1 MLLGIDLGTG
11 SVKALLL
18 DADGT
23 VLAEASHAY
32 PVKAPK
38 PGWAETDPEAWWSAV
53 AIVVHQV
60 VANSSHSVEAI
71 GLSGQM
77 HGVVLTD
84 KEGQPLRPAI
94 LWADMRSGNVL
105 DAYRQL
111 PTDLLMR
118 LANPITAGMAGPT
131 LLWLRQEEP
140 DTYAAARWVLQP
152 KDWLRL
158 QLTGAVAAEPSDASG
173 TLLYDMRSD
182 QWAFE
187 VMEALHLRTD
197 WLPNLIP
204 SSHIAGHLTDQ
215 AARYLGLKAG
225 LPIVAGAADTAA
237 ALLGSGLLQ
246 PGAIQLTVG
255 SGAQIITPLTQP
267 SVDASLRTHLYRAA
281 LPEQWYQLAAIQ
293 NAGLA
298 LEWVR
303 GILGLSWSE
312 VYETSNFVPRG
323 CEGLTFLPYLTG
335 ERTPHLDPH
344 ARGSW
349 VGLGLHHSRSHL
361 MWAALEGVAFAIK
374 QGLEA
379 IVAPNVPIPALR
391 LAGGGTLE
399 PAWRQLLATVLQV
412 PLYSITI
419 PAASAQGAALLAG
432 FGVGV
437 YEDKQAIP
445 QVKITPIPTLPEF
458 FTPELEAA
466 WTRFQTLYPTLRQ
479 WRMSS
484 SPATDDALVDGIKV
498 RRVVK

>member
-23 VLAEASHAY
+23 VVAEASHPY
-32 PVKAPK
+32 PVKSPK
-38 PGWAETDPEAWWSAV
+38 PGWAETDPEAWWTAV
-53 AIVVHQV
+53 AIVVRQV
-60 VANSSHSVEAI
+60 VANSSHPVEAL

-84 KEGQPLRPAI
+84 KAGQPLRPAI
-94 LWADMRSGNVL
+94 LWADTRSGDVL

-111 PTDLLMR
+111 PSDLLAR

-131 LLWLRQEEP
+131 LVWLRQEEL
-140 DTYAAARWVLQP
+140 DIYTAAHWVLQP

-158 QLTGAVAAEPSDASG
+158 RLTGTVAAEPSDASG
-173 TLLYDMRSD
+173 TLLYDVRSD

-197 WLPNLIP
+197 WLPDLIP
-204 SSHIAGHLTDQ
+204 SSHIAGHLTNQ
-215 AARYLGLKAG
+215 AAHHLGLEAG
-225 LPIVAGAADTAA
+225 LPVVAGAADTASA
-237 ALLGSGLLQ
+237 ILGSGLLQ
-246 PGAIQLTVG
+246 PGSVQLTVG

-267 SVDASLRTHLYRAA
+267 KVDASLRTHLYRAA
-281 LPEQWYQLAAIQ
+281 LPGQWYQLAAIQ

-312 VYETSNFVPRG
+312 VYEASGSVPLG

-335 ERTPHLDPH
+335 ERTPHLDPQ
-344 ARGSW
+344 ARGTW
-349 VGLGLHHSRSHL
+349 VGLGLHHTRAHL

-379 IVAPNVPIPALR
+379 LTTDDMPLPNLR

-399 PAWRQLLATVLQV
+399 PAWRQLLATVLRV
-412 PLYSITI
+412 PLYSITL

-432 FGVGV
+432 LGIGV
-437 YEDKQAIP
+437 YRDEQAIP
-445 QVKITPIPTLPEF
+445 QVRITEIPTLPED
-458 FTPELEAA
+458 FTPELDAA
-466 WTRFQTLYPTLRQ
+466 WKRFQTLYPTLRQ
-479 WRMSS
+479 WRISN
-484 SPATDDALVDGIKV
+484 SPSREDSFS
-498 RRVVK
+498 